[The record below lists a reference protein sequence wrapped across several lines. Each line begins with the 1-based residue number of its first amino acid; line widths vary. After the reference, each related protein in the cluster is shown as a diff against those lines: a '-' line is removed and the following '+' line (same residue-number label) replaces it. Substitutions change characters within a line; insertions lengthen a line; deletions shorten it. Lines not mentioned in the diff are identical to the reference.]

1 MRFSI
6 IIPTFERRRLL
17 VQSVDSAISF
27 AHAVGETEVIIVDD
41 ASRDGTVAMIRE
53 HYAPQLAG
61 GSIKLVERRINR
73 GVTAARNDGARLALG
88 DWLIFLDSDDQL
100 LPPATQA
107 IPAFAA
113 QHKAAPLLVFRCQ
126 DERGNLIGPPAAPGS
141 LDLEA
146 LLERGFPGECLPVVS
161 RAAFLAHPYD
171 EDLRGF
177 EYLAYLRMV
186 QRHGPAMLSE
196 TVARRYATTG
206 ADRLSTLVGRLRR
219 ADLLARGFARLL
231 AEFGSKLRFRQR
243 AALVLRIVC
252 YRLAAIIGVG
262 RCL

>member
-1 MRFSI
+1 MHFSI
-6 IIPTFERRRLL
+6 IVPTFERRRLL
-17 VQSVDSAISF
+17 SQSVDSAIAF
-27 AHAVGETEVIIVDD
+27 ANAAGEAEIVVVDD
-41 ASRDGTVAMIRE
+41 ASQDGTVAMVRE
-53 HYAPQLAG
+53 RYAQQITSGL
-61 GSIKLVERRINR
+61 IKLIERRSNG
-73 GVTAARNDGARLALG
+73 GVTAARNGGARIARG
-88 DWLIFLDSDDQL
+88 KWLIFLDSDDQL
-100 LPPATQA
+100 LPIASHA
-107 IPAFAA
+107 IPAFAV
-113 QHKAAPLLVFRCQ
+113 QYRSAPLLVFRCQ
-126 DERGNLIGPPAAPGS
+126 DERGNLVGPPAAPGP

-146 LLERGFPGECLPVVS
+146 LLERGFPGECLPVAS

-206 ADRLSTLVGRLRR
+206 ADRLSTLAGRLRR

-231 AEFGSKLRFRQR
+231 AEFGSKLGFRQR

-252 YRLAAIIGVG
+252 YRLAAMIKFG
-262 RCL
+262 R